1 MTLRTQISALRRD
14 VREVFPDEPGIVKG
28 AGIVLVSL
36 AALTIAMAFIER
48 IAS

>member
-1 MTLRTQISALRRD
+1 MTLARQIATLRRD

-28 AGIVLVSL
+28 AGIVLTGF
-36 AALTIAMAFIER
+36 AALTIALAFIER